1 MSQLKIDKFVLFL
14 GIIIIVAVLA
24 ASVSLYDLYQSTNEL
39 NDFMEEHTVARKAE
53 RAERAEV
60 DRLLWE
66 TNNTFTVET
75 VHNDLNTIVVLI
87 RKNETAYYSEMEV
100 KRIIHSTA
108 VNYSTGQLEEFT
120 DDLFERLKFLVDKR
134 ENIVVFQKYL
144 TIMMKGKADE

>member
-39 NDFMEEHTVARKAE
+39 NDFMEEHTVARK
-53 RAERAEV
+53 AERAEV

>member
-1 MSQLKIDKFVLFL
+1 MSQLKIDKFGLFL
-14 GIIIIVAVLA
+14 GIVIIVAVLA
-24 ASVSLYDLYQSTNEL
+24 ASVSLYNLYQSTNEL